1 VIFDLERDLG
11 RIIDNELKDRMMD
24 LKVFDCLHAEK
35 ATSHFLNL
43 AKKTSKGENLEKI
56 RKPDGTDFGAPEE
69 RSEYITNFYSS
80 LFRKDETVE
89 GEIEDFLGPDACA
102 HPLVTGSK
110 ITEAEREA
118 LDAPLRIEELDV
130 SLNKANVKSAPGID
144 GISYRY
150 IIRFWHLYR
159 KPLFECARESFET
172 GIMPDAFRTATI
184 RLLPK
189 KGDTT
194 QIKNWRPISL
204 LSNFYKI
211 ISHLINNRLKKISD
225 RVLSRS
231 QKGFNRSRQIQ
242 EVLINSV
249 ETMEYC
255 KRHNIKAAMVS
266 VDVSKA
272 FDSVDHNFMD
282 KVYKFYGFGDR
293 IRKWLST
300 IGTGRNAQVILSN
313 DELSLAFQ
321 LEKGHAQGDSP
332 SPLLYNMAAQI
343 CIWKIELEP
352 GIKSVYS
359 PELRTPDPELGMI
372 PDPGQGINPVP
383 ITVQVF
389 ENESNRETDKNE
401 SFADDANNFTVLK
414 LDSLAKLK
422 EILEAFRILSGLS
435 CNVEK
440 TSVMRIGN
448 LEGEVDPEI
457 VNLGLSFVDRL
468 VLLGF
473 TVGAKKLGRSLAVHC
488 S

>member
-1 VIFDLERDLG
+1 
-11 RIIDNELKDRMMD
+11 
-24 LKVFDCLHAEK
+24 
-35 ATSHFLNL
+35 
-43 AKKTSKGENLEKI
+43 
-56 RKPDGTDFGAPEE
+56 
-69 RSEYITNFYSS
+69 
-80 LFRKDETVE
+80 
-89 GEIEDFLGPDACA
+89 
-102 HPLVTGSK
+102 
-110 ITEAEREA
+110 
-118 LDAPLRIEELDV
+118 
-130 SLNKANVKSAPGID
+130 
-144 GISYRY
+144 
-150 IIRFWHLYR
+150 
-159 KPLFECARESFET
+159 
-172 GIMPDAFRTATI
+172 
-184 RLLPK
+184 
-189 KGDTT
+189 
-194 QIKNWRPISL
+194 
-204 LSNFYKI
+204 
-211 ISHLINNRLKKISD
+211 
-225 RVLSRS
+225 
-231 QKGFNRSRQIQ
+231 
-242 EVLINSV
+242 
-249 ETMEYC
+249 
-255 KRHNIKAAMVS
+255 MVS

-359 PELRTPDPELGMI
+359 PELRTPDPEPGLI

-422 EILEAFRILSGLS
+422 EILQAFRILSGLS

-440 TSVMRIGN
+440 TSLMRIGN

-457 VNLGLSFVDRL
+457 VNLGFSFVDKL

-473 TVGAKKLGRSLAVHC
+473 TLSNNENLEEINFLPVLDKIQNSYASGSVSTYHYQVKFLFINAFC
-488 S
+488 SRN